1 MEDWKDTIARIRTVK
16 LELAAACPELG
27 DAVAPPPGAAL
38 RVISAV
44 ERRIRRRLPPSYR
57 AFLHEHDGWPL
68 FFQGANLLGTRELSK
83 PSYHDLTRAAF
94 AAYETPIPEVGPPSR
109 PQGRIDAMIP
119 FGMDP
124 KATTIFAFNPA
135 VVRPDGEMEVIVW
148 VNELGDRA
156 ESFADFL
163 ALVHEMLEVELAES
177 TSAGGPKAA
186 PSNTTCTA
194 ALLQKSA

>member
-1 MEDWKDTIARIRTVK
+1 MATWNETIGKIREIK
-16 LELAAACPELG
+16 LELARVNPEG
-27 DAVAPPPGAAL
+27 GPVVAPPPGAAL
-38 RVISAV
+38 RTISAV

-68 FFQGANLLGTRELSK
+68 FFEGASLFGTRELCK
-83 PSYHDLTRAAF
+83 PSYAELTRSVF

-109 PQGRIDAMIP
+109 PLGRAEAMIP

-135 VVRPDGEMEVIVW
+135 VVLPDGEMEVILW

-156 ESFADFL
+156 DGFDGFL
-163 ALVHEMLEVELAES
+163 SMVLEMLEADVDERR
-177 TSAGGPKAA
+177 A
-186 PSNTTCTA
+186 P
-194 ALLQKSA
+194 LKKSA